1 MCSLCV
7 PSPNDSMH
15 NTPISLHIMHTMRRR
30 AGETFSPGIRLISIG
45 YKFDCLVGNKNGV
58 QGAGSSNLLIPTKQ
72 YQGFPVNSRNPFFV
86 DFSVCPTIV
95 QLIILTEE
103 IKKPHRKG
111 RVNMYTVHLDTSGT
125 IHDFQWIAAIESLL
139 FNNMLH
145 RFHFWGRL

>member
-1 MCSLCV
+1 MFSEVLCSLCV

-15 NTPISLHIMHTMRRR
+15 KTPISLHIMHTMRRR
-30 AGETFSPGIRLISIG
+30 AGETFSSEIRLISIG
-45 YKFDCLVGNKNGV
+45 YRFDCLGGNQNGV

-103 IKKPHRKG
+103 IKKKPTG
-111 RVNMYTVHLDTSGT
+111 RAGFNISNVHLELLRT
-125 IHDFQWIAAIESLL
+125 IHDF
-139 FNNMLH
+139 
-145 RFHFWGRL
+145 RLIDIMSDR